1 MKGSNKNILFIGHD
15 ANRAGAQLF
24 LLDVIKSL
32 KSDGYGI
39 QLLLLEKWGPLLDS
53 FENICEVLEYPKF
66 PIPKFKIIR
75 NNPQRSIEAFFANNY
90 SKVDLIYA
98 NTIASSTITSVAKE
112 ILKVPLVSHIHE
124 LQFSL
129 GLYSKKSDTVKMMND
144 SDKVIACSQA
154 VGDNLIEQNDSLED
168 KVTIIHSFV
177 NNDKVLDIVKNS
189 NKDLIKIEF
198 NLPPN
203 AFLAGACGNSEWRKG
218 LDIFISL
225 VNVTKNSSNSH
236 PIHFVWIGLKAE
248 GEFYNQIMYDADKM
262 GIKHLITFLEP
273 TPKAVEIINA
283 LDVFVV
289 SSREDPF
296 PLVMLEAA
304 LCKKPILG
312 FRNTGG
318 CSEFVK
324 NEAGILSEYL
334 DINGMSKNL
343 TLLASDEN
351 LRLNLGEAGQKSIL
365 QNYSFEHS
373 IKKIKSVVSELI

>member
-1 MKGSNKNILFIGHD
+1 MTGRKKNILFIGHD

-32 KSDGYGI
+32 KSKGYGV
-39 QLLLLEKWGPLLDS
+39 QLLLLAKWGPLLDS
-53 FENICEVLEYPKF
+53 FESICEVLEYPK
-66 PIPKFKIIR
+66 IQVVKFKIIR
-75 NNPQRSIEAFFANNY
+75 SNPQKSISTFFANNY
-90 SKVDLIYA
+90 ALVDLIYA
-98 NTIASSTITSVAKE
+98 NTIASSTITSIAKK
-112 ILKVPLVSHIHE
+112 ILNVPLISHIHE

-129 GLYSKKSDTVKMMND
+129 ELYSKKSDTTNMMNN
-144 SDKVIACSQA
+144 SDKIIACSQA
-154 VGDNLIEQNDSLED
+154 VGDNLIENNKSLKN
-168 KVTIIHSFV
+168 KVSIIHSFV
-177 NNDKVLDIVKNS
+177 NNEKVLDILKNS
-189 NKDLIKIEF
+189 KKDLIKSEF
-198 NLPPN
+198 SLPPN
-203 AFLAGACGNSEWRKG
+203 TFLAGACGNSEWRKG

-225 VNVTKNSSNSH
+225 VNTTKNKSNSI

-248 GEFYNQIMYDADKM
+248 GEFYNQIIYDVEKM

-273 TPKAVEIINA
+273 TPKAVEIINV
-283 LDVFVV
+283 LDVFIV

-324 NEAGILSEYL
+324 DEAGILNEYL
-334 DINGMSKNL
+334 DINGMSENL
-343 TLLASDEN
+343 TLLATNEN
-351 LRLNLGEAGQKSIL
+351 LRKRFGVAGQKSIL

-373 IKKIKSVVSELI
+373 IKKIKSVVNGLI